1 MMTGGTIAIIIL
13 AVLVVLA
20 LLVAGFVI
28 GNYNSLVTLRNR
40 VKDQASQIDIQLK
53 RRFDLIP
60 NLMETVK
67 GYMKHEK
74 ETLEDIVKAR
84 NTFQKA
90 NSLEGEMKAD
100 TELTKAVTKLF
111 ALAEA
116 YPELKANENF
126 TQLQTE
132 LSDTEDK
139 VATARQFYSDTVM
152 IYNNKIQM
160 FPSNLIANMF
170 GFKEEKYFEAQAAER
185 ENVKVKF

>member
-1 MMTGGTIAIIIL
+1 MWPVII
-13 AVLVVLA
+13 VLVVLV
-20 LLVAGFVI
+20 LIIGIFVAS
-28 GNYNSLVTLRNR
+28 NYNSLVSLRNR
-40 VKDQASQIDIQLK
+40 VKDQKSQIDIQLK

-60 NLMETVK
+60 NLLECVK

-74 ETLEDIVKAR
+74 DTLEDIVKAR

-90 NSLEGEMKAD
+90 DSLEGEMKAD

-132 LSDTEDK
+132 LSETEDK

-160 FPSNLIANMF
+160 FPSNIIANMF
-170 GFKEEKYFEAQAAER
+170 GFKEEKYFEAQAEER

>member
-1 MMTGGTIAIIIL
+1 MWPLII
-13 AVLVVLA
+13 VLVVLV
-20 LLVAGFVI
+20 LIIGIFVAS
-28 GNYNSLVTLRNR
+28 NYNSLVSLRNR
-40 VKDQASQIDIQLK
+40 VKDQKSQIDIQLK

-60 NLMETVK
+60 NLLECVK

-74 ETLEDIVKAR
+74 DTLEDIVKAR

-90 NSLEGEMKAD
+90 DTLEGEVKAD

-126 TQLQTE
+126 NQLQDE
-132 LSDTEDK
+132 LSETEDK
-139 VATARQFYSDTVM
+139 VASARQFYSDSVLM
-152 IYNNKIQM
+152 YNNKIQM
-160 FPSNLIANMF
+160 FPSNIVAKLF
-170 GFKEEKYFEAQAAER
+170 GFIEEIFFEATEEEK